1 MAQLALCVAWACTV
15 GGITRSEDRVAAIG
29 VRCAGHPAIMIPLC
43 PLPLEQALLVVCALV
58 LGLVIGVQ
66 VNTTMWK
73 G

>member
-1 MAQLALCVAWACTV
+1 MAAQWVLL
-15 GGITRSEDRVAAIG
+15 G
-29 VRCAGHPAIMIPLC
+29 PAQRLIIPLC

-66 VNTTMWK
+66 VNKTMWK